1 MLEKVAIYC
10 DSRAVGPTMITCDSK
25 PLKTPE
31 ENCFIVQVRG
41 HVQIYFQVGARTK
54 KQKL

>member
-41 HVQIYFQVGARTK
+41 HVQIHFQVGAGTK